1 MAQKS
6 QVSYEQ
12 SKPLAENDFER
23 IQKLRAEI
31 EERQEKISIVP
42 LTKDST
48 RRNSLGRSSGRS
60 GVVNWADKVRA
71 AITNLE
77 AKTGRVLEPEQAL
90 ALIDDIVEGRLAA
103 DELAMIH
110 GISQESIKTTL
121 DTSPGPLARAGS
133 GRSTPAAGTNS
144 SAMSNPTTWHPVSP
158 PPGRRCVACPE
169 RSWAGRRP

>member
-1 MAQKS
+1 MAQEA

-12 SKPLAENDFER
+12 SMCALRESFSER
-23 IQKLRAEI
+23 RFQKLRAEI

-48 RRNSLGRSSGRS
+48 RRELTWSEPGSS

-90 ALIDDIVEGRLAA
+90 ALIDDIVEGRLA
-103 DELAMIH
+103 
-110 GISQESIKTTL
+110 G
-121 DTSPGPLARAGS
+121 
-133 GRSTPAAGTNS
+133 
-144 SAMSNPTTWHPVSP
+144 
-158 PPGRRCVACPE
+158 
-169 RSWAGRRP
+169 